1 MTMSQKRMKCAHCG
15 EILIRE
21 ELEDQDF
28 LERTRSIFP
37 VCFECAE
44 ELMPEVPSKVSG
56 RKP

>member
-1 MTMSQKRMKCAHCG
+1 MSQKMMKCARCG
-15 EILIRE
+15 ETLIRE

-44 ELMPEVPSKVSG
+44 ELMPEVLSKVSG

>member
-1 MTMSQKRMKCAHCG
+1 MKCAHCR
-15 EILIRE
+15 ETLIRE

-28 LERTRSIFP
+28 LKRTRSIFP

-44 ELMPEVPSKVSG
+44 ELIPEVPSNVFG